1 MKRLKKIPS
10 KVYIALIMV
19 FLYLPIAVLI
29 VYSFNDGKTSVWKG
43 FTFKWYYELFN
54 NDAIM
59 SALYNTLVIAV
70 LAALISTVLGTM
82 AAIGINNFKGIKRSL
97 IINVSNIPI
106 INPEIV
112 TGVSF
117 MLMFSFVGTMIGFEM
132 GFGTVLLAHISFCV
146 PYVILNVMPKLRQM
160 DPAIYE
166 AALDLGCNPF
176 KAFFKVVIPQ
186 ILPGVLSGML
196 MSFTY
201 SLDDFVITYFTRG
214 SQFQTLP
221 IEIYTML
228 KRRISPTINA
238 LSALLFVVTLA
249 VLILINLRDRRAEK
263 SAGLTR

>member
-1 MKRLKKIPS
+1 MKIFKRLPS

-29 VYSFNDGKTSVWKG
+29 LYSFNSGKTSVWQG
-43 FTFKWYYELFN
+43 FTLKWYSELFN
-54 NDAIM
+54 NSVIM
-59 SALYNTLVIAV
+59 NALYSTLIIAV
-70 LAALISTVLGTM
+70 LAAVISTILGTM

-97 IINVSNIPI
+97 IMNVSNIPI

-112 TGVSF
+112 TGISF
-117 MLMFSFVGTMIGFEM
+117 MLMFSFAGTMLGFEM

-166 AALDLGCNPF
+166 AALDLGCNPL
-176 KAFFKVVIPQ
+176 KAFVKVVIPQ
-186 ILPGVLSGML
+186 ILPGIFSGLL
-196 MSFTY
+196 MSFSY

-214 SQFQTLP
+214 ARFQTLP

-228 KRRISPTINA
+228 RRRISPTINA
-238 LSALLFVVTLA
+238 LSALLFAITLS
-249 VLILINLRDRRAEK
+249 VLLLVYIRDRRVEK
-263 SAGLTR
+263 AAARV

>member
-1 MKRLKKIPS
+1 MKRLKNIPT
-10 KVYIALIMV
+10 KVYMV
-19 FLYLPIAVLI
+19 LVMIFLYLPIAVL
-29 VYSFNDGKTSVWKG
+29 VLYSFNDGKTSVWKG

-54 NDAIM
+54 NEAIM
-59 SALYNTLVIAV
+59 NSLYNTLIIAV
-70 LAALISTVLGTM
+70 LAAVISTLLGTM
-82 AAIGINNFKGIKRSL
+82 AAIGINNFKGIKRSF
-97 IINVSNIPI
+97 IINLSNIPI

-117 MLMFSFVGTMIGFEM
+117 MLMFSFAGTMLGFEM

-146 PYVILNVMPKLRQM
+146 PYVILNVTPKLRQM

-166 AALDLGCNPF
+166 AALDLGCNPLA
-176 KAFFKVVIPQ
+176 AFFKVVIPQ
-186 ILPGVLSGML
+186 IMPGVLSGFL

-228 KRRISPTINA
+228 RRRISPTINA
-238 LSALLFVVTLA
+238 LSTLLFVVTLA
-249 VLILINLRDRRAEK
+249 VLILVNIRDRKAEN
-263 SAGLTR
+263 AAAVR